1 LNDIREVVLQELCN
15 MHQLLPNAFP
25 LTEKPLYKQ
34 GETCGFFY
42 CLHGP
47 RSIRLTAVF
56 DIATARVLFYDS
68 TGHRAGTKCVR
79 DLIVAAA

>member
-1 LNDIREVVLQELCN
+1 
-15 MHQLLPNAFP
+15 MHQLLPHAFP
-25 LTEKPLYKQ
+25 LTEKRLYKQ